1 MKPRI
6 LSENRLVERNRS
18 DHKLMPLGFRPNLR
32 GPRSGQCP
40 WGGGGQGGRRMC
52 VHPAVTQ
59 GTFLALR
66 PPNSRLWVLFGVTF
80 LSLTLKIHFTL
91 NSLDSKVGVE
101 ARPLHCD
108 LLPTPA
114 PLGGPVQ

>member
-1 MKPRI
+1 
-6 LSENRLVERNRS
+6 
-18 DHKLMPLGFRPNLR
+18 
-32 GPRSGQCP
+32 
-40 WGGGGQGGRRMC
+40 MC

-80 LSLTLKIHFTL
+80 LSLALKIHFTL

-114 PLGGPVQ
+114 PMGGPVQ